1 MYEVQISWYYV
12 ISYKWYDAKFI
23 RVFQSTEDRAVWYG
37 HLLRIEEKKCVYRNC
52 RTWKTNPSVWER
64 ASSGNSMELFINI
77 TYVICNW
84 LSYVIELKDYTLM
97 LPSVWKIYDI
107 IDWTRKYGIGYV
119 FRRSKLDIRTYADLN
134 VLQYWKEVW
143 VHIVFIQEPYNI
155 ATNTLTQYIFW
166 VHLQR
171 IHLSLLLSSHLK
183 TIHIFDSE
191 AAYKWNLVWKENDL
205 SINHYKWNLVEIKHL
220 AFCWIILRMW
230 AESRAPRAEMYM
242 HVH

>member
-134 VLQYWKEVW
+134 VLQYWKEKCE
-143 VHIVFIQEPYNI
+143 F
-155 ATNTLTQYIFW
+155 TLSLFKNLII
-166 VHLQR
+166 LQR
-171 IHLSLLLSSHLK
+171 ILWPN
-183 TIHIFDSE
+183 TFFGCTYNEYIFP
-191 AAYKWNLVWKENDL
+191 YFYLVTSKRFTYL
-205 SINHYKWNLVEIKHL
+205 
-220 AFCWIILRMW
+220 ILRLLINGI
-230 AESRAPRAEMYM
+230 
-242 HVH
+242 